1 MTPRYIPVDMMI
13 GGQRT
18 NMHAKG
24 SIGWVRGLGA
34 MLIAC
39 CALLSVSAKA
49 ATCSAAG
56 AQGAAPSSWQSY
68 CWLDL
73 SSYNDTTA
81 RSGAGQNFSFNLAD
95 GSTLTFKVKATS
107 TAATALVSQTAPSWS
122 GAAVGNTSFLSI
134 PGKPILYTTTN
145 NSTVTLAISNIT
157 VLPPPGVATVNDYA
171 FVIADAESTDN
182 AEYLEYTTN
191 GSAWAI
197 LDTVAPIS
205 GNNYPAITGAGT
217 TTLRESGNNT
227 PSPIGAYIV
236 GSNKPT
242 TVGVTLK
249 AGGLQ
254 GVMFAVRFASIKLT
268 KQIVGARVDAAD
280 QFTFSIRS
288 TSSAQVL
295 ATGTTTGTGNGP
307 FNAAVISTAS
317 GIPISLTENM
327 ATGSI
332 GTLSQYR
339 ASLSCTNATAGS
351 PTVLPN
357 NLVTTSYDFG
367 SLSFGDIISCI
378 YTNAPY
384 PHLKLSKA
392 LAASGRIF
400 PTDQFNVRIKQG
412 ASIVASTTTTGSGNT
427 VANGSTGFVQ
437 LAAATAYQIDE
448 LAAGSTNLA
457 RYTKGL
463 ACTNAYIGSSTVL
476 PTSLNSNVTPNIGD
490 VVTCT
495 ITNSRDSPNAV
506 IRITKSST
514 LLSDGVNLSN
524 PKAIP
529 GASVRYAITITNEG
543 DAPVDINTIVI
554 ADALPANLTYS
565 VTPAVTFTDGTTPS
579 GLVAFNPATAVRFSS
594 QPSGG
599 APYTYTPSGTF
610 DPNVRGIRIN
620 PSGTMA
626 ASNGTNHPSFTVSFE
641 ARVN

>member
-1 MTPRYIPVDMMI
+1 
-13 GGQRT
+13 
-18 NMHAKG
+18 MHAKG
-24 SIGWVRGLGA
+24 SIGWVRWLGA
-34 MLIAC
+34 MLVAW
-39 CALLSVSAKA
+39 CALLSVSAEA
-49 ATCSAAG
+49 ATCSSAG

-81 RSGAGQNFSFNLAD
+81 RSTAGQTFSFNLAD
-95 GSTLTFKVKATS
+95 GSTLTFQVKATS
-107 TAATALVSQTAPSWS
+107 TASTALLSKTAPSWS

-134 PGKPILYTTTN
+134 PGKPILYTTTDG
-145 NSTVTLAISNIT
+145 STVTLTISSIT

-171 FVIADAESTDN
+171 FVVADAESTDN
-182 AEYLEYTTN
+182 AEYLQYTTN
-191 GSAWAI
+191 GSAWTI

-205 GNNYPAITGAGT
+205 GSNYPLVTGAGT
-217 TTLRESGNNT
+217 TTLRESGNST

-268 KQIVGARVDAAD
+268 KQIVGARVDPAD

-288 TSSAQVL
+288 TSSTQVL

-317 GIPISLTENM
+317 GIPITLTESM

-384 PHLKLSKA
+384 PHLKLMKA

-400 PTDQFNVRIKQG
+400 ASDQFTVRIKQG
-412 ASIVASTTTTGSGNT
+412 ATIVASTTTTGSGST
-427 VANGSTGFVQ
+427 VSNGSTGFVQ
-437 LAAATAYQIDE
+437 LTQATAYQMDE
-448 LAAGSTNLA
+448 LAVGSTNLA

-463 ACTNAYIGSSTVL
+463 ACTNAYTGSGTAL
-476 PTSLNSNVTPNIGD
+476 PSSLNSNVSPDIGD
-490 VVTCT
+490 VITCT
-495 ITNSRDSPNAV
+495 ITNTRDPANAV

-514 LLSDGVNLSN
+514 LQSDGVNLSN

-529 GASVRYAITITNEG
+529 GAIVRYAITVTNEG
-543 DAPVDINTIVI
+543 DAPVDINTIII

-565 VTPAVTFTDGTTPS
+565 VTPSVSFTNGTTPS

-594 QPSGG
+594 QSSGG

-610 DPNVRGIRIN
+610 DPNVRGIRVN
-620 PSGTMA
+620 PSGIMA